1 MRHRLLMAALTI
13 ALAAFSA
20 ATVAAIVPSSGA
32 VWLAACAGLAGG
44 LLVWATGRAILRG
57 QSAATASLLRAAP
70 AHQKSSGANGLS
82 DREVEFQTALLNM
95 LASDPGAL
103 RRILD
108 TDRTREKLAGGLE
121 ALSQDFLQDLQCL
134 DIVGQ
139 GTVEMSGR
147 AHLLSRSELR
157 VAAAVILTTSLRETP
172 TVLQFGATA
181 SVLAWAPGLRVRRSE
196 TRLTVFDDD
205 ATQCRQLSEGLSV
218 VGNPVVKVWQMP
230 WRSSA
235 PGRHWFEGDGFRDH
249 PAADLI
255 ILEPKESWSAALLSG
270 LPQSLLQP
278 DTTVIVDAHN
288 PEVRA
293 AALVWADE
301 RALRVDEVVR
311 GILVIS

>member
-20 ATVAAIVPSSGA
+20 ATVAAIVPSSAA
-32 VWLAACAGLAGG
+32 VWLAACAGVAAG

-57 QSAATASLLRAAP
+57 QTAATSSLLRAAQVP
-70 AHQKSSGANGLS
+70 QQLPGAKGLS
-82 DREVEFQTALLNM
+82 DRELELQTALLAM
-95 LASDPGAL
+95 LASDPQSL
-103 RRILD
+103 RRIMD
-108 TDRTREKLAGGLE
+108 SGRTREQLAATLE
-121 ALSQDFLQDLQCL
+121 SLSHDFLQDVQCL
-134 DIVGQ
+134 AIVGQ
-139 GTVEMSGR
+139 GAVEMSGR

-157 VAAAVILTTSLRETP
+157 VTAAVILTTSLRRTP
-172 TVLQFGATA
+172 TVLQFGATP
-181 SVLAWAPGLRVRRSE
+181 SVLAWAPGLLVRRPE
-196 TRLTVFDDD
+196 TRLTVIDDD

-218 VGNPVVKVWQMP
+218 VGNPAVEVWQMP
-230 WRSSA
+230 WRPSA
-235 PGRHWFEGDGFRDH
+235 PGTHWFEGDGLRDH

-278 DTTVIVDAHN
+278 ETRVIVDAHN

-301 RALRVDEVVR
+301 RELRVDEVVR